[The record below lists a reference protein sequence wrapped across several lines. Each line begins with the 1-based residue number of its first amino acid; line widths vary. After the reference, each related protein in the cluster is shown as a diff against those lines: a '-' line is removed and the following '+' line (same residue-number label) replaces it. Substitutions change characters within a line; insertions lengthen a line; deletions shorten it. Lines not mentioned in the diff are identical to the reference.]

1 MHQPLLVDFA
11 VRMKFR
17 HPGHAARTGGVIF
30 AIAALVPRVYPPDSS
45 MQLCLM
51 PQMFRSI
58 LAVAVLAVISSNAAA
73 ASRRDQANID
83 ALNQRMQAAEARY
96 RDATVMI
103 GNADPDGQKESD
115 AALED
120 MEDVVTACMKQR
132 GCSVPT
138 MLAAYKRLLKLN
150 ADAEADASDEP
161 DTDDHSSAITA
172 DVPEAARAAKL
183 LSDDHR
189 FDKMVQ
195 FNPAVQAG
203 IRRWLTDMRGPLIS
217 SYENYQYLRYLMWPQ
232 YERAGL
238 PEALLFGIMAKESNG
253 KVHST
258 SRTGAAGLMQFMYS
272 TGRRFGLGDDGTGFD
287 TRYDPRAAAQ
297 ASAEYLNERMG
308 QLNRSIEL
316 ALAAYNGGEGRALR
330 VYEGSGGRNFWD
342 ADVYNQFPSET
353 QDYVPMVI
361 AAAWLF
367 LHPHEYGLS
376 FPKVDAKP
384 APLRLSQPSSIYQLT
399 ICLGNRG
406 EREGYMRALRN
417 LNPRYQAESWL
428 PAGTTLNATA
438 KIVGLYNRWCTAGP
452 RAELA
457 RTLVLSDPANAIVH
471 MGPVTTVAMSSAGT
485 DTVEDGGESA
495 PMAVAPKPAKAEKP
509 AEKSKPAKPK
519 HPRDYR
525 VQRGETLTAIAQK
538 FQCDTGDLAKA
549 NRIKGPRFAIRPGQ
563 RLKLEGCGE

>member
-1 MHQPLLVDFA
+1 
-11 VRMKFR
+11 
-17 HPGHAARTGGVIF
+17 
-30 AIAALVPRVYPPDSS
+30 
-45 MQLCLM
+45 MQL
-51 PQMFRSI
+51 MFRSI
-58 LAVAVLAVISSNAAA
+58 LAAAVLAAISGNAAA
-73 ASRRDQANID
+73 VSRRDQANID
-83 ALNQRMQAAEARY
+83 ALNTRMQAAEAKY
-96 RDATVMI
+96 RDAMVMI
-103 GNADPDGQKESD
+103 GNADPDGQKQSD

-120 MEDVVTACMKQR
+120 MEDVIAECMKQR

-138 MLAAYKRLLKLN
+138 QLATYKRLLKLN
-150 ADAEADASDEP
+150 VDAEADASEEEP
-161 DTDDHSSAITA
+161 ESDDDHAGTLAA
-172 DVPEAARAAKL
+172 DVPEAARAAHL
-183 LSDDHR
+183 LADDHR

-195 FNPAVQAG
+195 FNPAVQAA

-217 SYENYQYLRYLMWPQ
+217 SYENYEYMRYLMWPQ

-258 SRTGAAGLMQFMYS
+258 SRAGAAGPMQFMYA

-287 TRYDPRAAAQ
+287 TRYDPRRAAE
-297 ASAEYLNERMG
+297 ASAAYLNERMG

-316 ALAAYNGGEGRALR
+316 ALAAYNGGEGRAQR
-330 VYEGSGGRNFWD
+330 VFQGSSGNFWE
-342 ADVYNQFPSET
+342 AGVYNQFPSET

-367 LHPHEYGLS
+367 LHPREYGLS

-384 APLRLSQPSSIYQLT
+384 APLRLAQPSSIYQLT

-417 LNPRYQAESWL
+417 LNPRYQAEAWL
-428 PAGTTLNATA
+428 PAGTTINATT
-438 KIVGLYNRWCTAGP
+438 KIVGLYNRWCTSGP

-457 RTLVLSDPANAIVH
+457 RTLVMSDPNTAIVR
-471 MGPVTTVAMSSAGT
+471 MGPVTTVG
-485 DTVEDGGESA
+485 VNGESA
-495 PMAVAPKPAKAEKP
+495 PSDETIETPVVPGKKAEKP
-509 AEKSKPAKPK
+509 KPTKPK
-519 HPRDYR
+519 HPRNYR

-549 NRIKGPRFAIRPGQ
+549 NKIKGPRFAIRPGQ

>member
-1 MHQPLLVDFA
+1 MLLKSGPV
-11 VRMKFR
+11 
-17 HPGHAARTGGVIF
+17 
-30 AIAALVPRVYPPDSS
+30 L
-45 MQLCLM
+45 
-51 PQMFRSI
+51 
-58 LAVAVLAVISSNAAA
+58 VLAILVAFSGNAAA
-73 ASRRDQANID
+73 ASRRDQANLD

-96 RDATVMI
+96 RDAMVMI
-103 GNADPDGQKESD
+103 GNADPEGQKQSD
-115 AALED
+115 TALED
-120 MEDVVTACMKQR
+120 MEDVIAECMKQR

-150 ADAEADASDEP
+150 ADADADAADQEVDEAHGNP
-161 DTDDHSSAITA
+161 LAA
-172 DVPEAARAAKL
+172 NVPEAARAAHL

-217 SYENYQYLRYLMWPQ
+217 SYENYQYMRYLMWPQ

-258 SRTGAAGLMQFMYS
+258 SRAGAAGPMQFMYA

-287 TRYDPRAAAQ
+287 TRYDPRSAAE
-297 ASAEYLNERMG
+297 ASAAYLNERMG

-330 VYEGSGGRNFWD
+330 VFQGSGGRNFWD
-342 ADVYNQFPSET
+342 ADVYSQFPSET

-361 AAAWLF
+361 AAAWLY
-367 LHPHEYGLS
+367 LHPREYGLS
-376 FPKVDAKP
+376 FPKIDAKP
-384 APLRLSQPSSIYQLT
+384 APLRLAQPSSIYQLT

-406 EREGYMRALRN
+406 ERDGYMRALRN

-428 PAGTTLNATA
+428 PAGTTLNATT
-438 KIVGLYNRWCTAGP
+438 KIVALYHHWCVAGP

-457 RTLVLSDPANAIVH
+457 RTLVLSNPSSAIVR
-471 MGPVTTVAMSSAGT
+471 MGPMTTVGINGVAGT
-485 DTVEDGGESA
+485 TDDA
-495 PMAVAPKPAKAEKP
+495 DAMPAAKPAKIEMPK
-509 AEKSKPAKPK
+509 EAKPK
-519 HPRDYR
+519 RARQYKVR
-525 VQRGETLTAIAQK
+525 RGETLTAIAQR

-549 NRIKGPRFAIRPGQ
+549 NKIKGPRFAIRPGQ
-563 RLKLEGCGE
+563 RLKLEGCRE

>member
-1 MHQPLLVDFA
+1 
-11 VRMKFR
+11 
-17 HPGHAARTGGVIF
+17 
-30 AIAALVPRVYPPDSS
+30 
-45 MQLCLM
+45 M
-51 PQMFRSI
+51 PQISRSAPAFAM
-58 LAVAVLAVISSNAAA
+58 LALAVLAALSFDAAA
-73 ASRRDQANID
+73 LSRRDQTALD
-83 ALNQRMQAAEARY
+83 ELNQRMQAAESKY
-96 RDATVMI
+96 RDAMVKV
-103 GNADPDGQKESD
+103 GNADPDGQKQSD
-115 AALED
+115 EALED

-138 MLAAYKRLLKLN
+138 MLATYKRLLKLN
-150 ADAEADASDEP
+150 ADAEAQASEDEGE
-161 DTDDHSSAITA
+161 DDDQANPLAA
-172 DVPEAARAAKL
+172 DVPEAARAAHL
-183 LSDDHR
+183 LADDHR

-195 FNPAVQAG
+195 FNPAVQAS

-217 SYENYQYLRYLMWPQ
+217 SYENYQYMRSLMWPQ

-258 SRTGAAGLMQFMYS
+258 SRTGAAGPMQFMYS

-287 TRYDPRAAAQ
+287 TRYDPRAAAE
-297 ASAEYLNERMG
+297 ASASYLNERMG

-330 VYEGSGGRNFWD
+330 VFQGSGGRNFWE

-384 APLRLSQPSSIYQLT
+384 APLRLAQPSSIYQLT

-428 PAGTTLNATA
+428 PAGTTLNATT
-438 KIVGLYNRWCTAGP
+438 KIVGLYNHWCTSGA

-457 RTLVLSDPANAIVH
+457 RTLVLSNPAAAIVH
-471 MGPVTTVAMSSAGT
+471 MGPVTTVSAETMGT
-485 DTVEDGGESA
+485 DGSTDGELASA
-495 PMAVAPKPAKAEKP
+495 DPVTSKSKKT
-509 AEKSKPAKPK
+509 EKSKSTKSKRPTK
-519 HPRDYR
+519 YR
-525 VQRGETLTAIAQK
+525 VQRGETLTVIAQK
-538 FQCDTGDLAKA
+538 FQCDAGDLAKA

-563 RLKLEGCGE
+563 RLKLEGCRE

>member
-1 MHQPLLVDFA
+1 
-11 VRMKFR
+11 
-17 HPGHAARTGGVIF
+17 
-30 AIAALVPRVYPPDSS
+30 
-45 MQLCLM
+45 M
-51 PQMFRSI
+51 PQTFRSI
-58 LAVAVLAVISSNAAA
+58 LVLAVLAAISGNAAA
-73 ASRRDQANID
+73 LSKRDQAGVD
-83 ALNQRMQAAEARY
+83 ALDRRMQAAEARY
-96 RDATVMI
+96 REAVVKI
-103 GNADPDGQKESD
+103 GNADPEGQKQSD
-115 AALED
+115 AAIED
-120 MEDVVTACMKQR
+120 MEDVVADCMKQR

-150 ADAEADASDEP
+150 ADAEAEVSGEEP
-161 DTDDHSSAITA
+161 ADDHVNPLTA
-172 DVPEAARAAKL
+172 DVPEAARAAHL

-217 SYENYQYLRYLMWPQ
+217 TYENYQYMRHQMWPH

-253 KVHST
+253 KVHVT
-258 SRTGAAGLMQFMYS
+258 SRAGAAGPMQFMYA

-287 TRYDPRAAAQ
+287 TRYDPRSAAE
-297 ASAEYLNERMG
+297 ASAAYLNERMG

-330 VYEGSGGRNFWD
+330 VYQASGGRNFWD

-361 AAAWLF
+361 AAAWLY
-367 LHPHEYGLS
+367 LHPAEYGLT
-376 FPKVDAKP
+376 FPKIDAKP
-384 APLRLSQPSSIYQLT
+384 ATLRLAQPSSIYQLT

-428 PAGTTLNATA
+428 PAGTTLNATT
-438 KIVGLYNRWCTAGP
+438 KIVGLYNRWCTSGA
-452 RAELA
+452 RADLA
-457 RTLVLSDPANAIVH
+457 RTLVLSDPATAIVRNV
-471 MGPVTTVAMSSAGT
+471 PASTATAVAMAASEA
-485 DTVEDGGESA
+485 DAD
-495 PMAVAPKPAKAEKP
+495 AKAGGSVAK
-509 AEKSKPAKPK
+509 AGKARDTKPK
-519 HPRDYR
+519 RPTAYR

-538 FQCDTGDLAKA
+538 FQCDTGDLAK
-549 NRIKGPRFAIRPGQ
+549 NNKIKGPRFAIRPGQ
-563 RLKLEGCGE
+563 KLKLDGCGG

>member
-1 MHQPLLVDFA
+1 MQL
-11 VRMKFR
+11 KFR
-17 HPGHAARTGGVIF
+17 TLL
-30 AIAALVPRVYPPDSS
+30 AIA
-45 MQLCLM
+45 LM
-51 PQMFRSI
+51 S
-58 LAVAVLAVISSNAAA
+58 AVSGNAAA
-73 ASRRDQANID
+73 VSRRDQANID
-83 ALNQRMQAAEARY
+83 ALNQRMQAAEAKY
-96 RDATVMI
+96 RDAMVLI
-103 GNADPDGQKESD
+103 GNADPDGQKQSD

-120 MEDVVTACMKQR
+120 MEDVIAECMKQR

-138 MLAAYKRLLKLN
+138 LLATYKRLLKLN
-150 ADAEADASDEP
+150 VDAEADASEEEP
-161 DTDDHSSAITA
+161 EADDHSSAVAA
-172 DVPEAARAAKL
+172 DVPEAARAAQL

-217 SYENYQYLRYLMWPQ
+217 SYENYQYMRHLMWPQ

-258 SRTGAAGLMQFMYS
+258 SRAGAAGPMQFMYA

-287 TRYDPRAAAQ
+287 TRYDPRRAAE
-297 ASAEYLNERMG
+297 ASAAYLNERMG
-308 QLNRSIEL
+308 QLNSSIEL
-316 ALAAYNGGEGRALR
+316 ALAAYNGGEGRAQR
-330 VYEGSGGRNFWD
+330 VFQGSGGNFWE
-342 ADVYNQFPSET
+342 ANVYNQFPSET

-367 LHPHEYGLS
+367 LHPAEYGLS

-384 APLRLSQPSSIYQLT
+384 APLRLAQPTSIYQLT

-417 LNPRYQAESWL
+417 LNPRYQAEAWL
-428 PAGTTLNATA
+428 PAGTTINATT
-438 KIVGLYNRWCTAGP
+438 KIVGLYNRWCTSGA

-457 RTLVLSDPANAIVH
+457 RTLVMSDPTTAIVR
-471 MGPVTTVAMSSAGT
+471 MGPVTTVGMNGAVASASEDST
-485 DTVEDGGESA
+485 DTPVE
-495 PMAVAPKPAKAEKP
+495 
-509 AEKSKPAKPK
+509 PAKPEK
-519 HPRDYR
+519 KKAKATKPKPRDYR
-525 VQRGETLTAIAQK
+525 VRRGETLTAIAQK

-549 NRIKGPRFAIRPGQ
+549 NKIKGPRFAIRPGQ
-563 RLKLEGCGE
+563 KLKLDGCGD

>member
-1 MHQPLLVDFA
+1 
-11 VRMKFR
+11 
-17 HPGHAARTGGVIF
+17 
-30 AIAALVPRVYPPDSS
+30 
-45 MQLCLM
+45 M

-58 LAVAVLAVISSNAAA
+58 LAVAALAAISSNAAA
-73 ASRRDQANID
+73 LSRRDQTSVD

-96 RDATVMI
+96 RDAMVMI
-103 GNADPDGQKESD
+103 GNADPVGQKQSD

-120 MEDVVTACMKQR
+120 MEDVITDCMKQR

-138 MLAAYKRLLKLN
+138 MLTTYKRLLKLN
-150 ADAEADASDEP
+150 ADAEADASEDDADE
-161 DTDDHSSAITA
+161 DDHSSPLAA
-172 DVPEAARAAKL
+172 DVPEAARAAHL
-183 LSDDHR
+183 LADDHR

-217 SYENYQYLRYLMWPQ
+217 SYENYQYMRHLMWPQ

-258 SRTGAAGLMQFMYS
+258 SRAGAAGPMQFMYA
-272 TGRRFGLGDDGTGFD
+272 TGHRFGLGDDGTGFD
-287 TRYDPRAAAQ
+287 TRYDPRSSAQ
-297 ASAEYLNERMG
+297 ASAAYLNERMG

-330 VYEGSGGRNFWD
+330 VYQGSGGRNFWE

-367 LHPHEYGLS
+367 LHPKEYGLS

-384 APLRLSQPSSIYQLT
+384 TPLRLSQPSSIYQLT

-406 EREGYMRALRN
+406 ERDGYMRALRN
-417 LNPRYQAESWL
+417 LNPRYQAESSL
-428 PAGTTLNATA
+428 PAGTTLNATS
-438 KIVGLYNRWCTAGP
+438 KIVGLYNRWCTSGK

-457 RTLVLSDPANAIVH
+457 RTLVMSNANSAIVR
-471 MGPVTTVAMSSAGT
+471 MGPVSTVGLNGAALEAEAGS
-485 DTVEDGGESA
+485 GGAASQ
-495 PMAVAPKPAKAEKP
+495 PVKPAKSQP
-509 AEKSKPAKPK
+509 PRR
-519 HPRDYR
+519 PRDYR

-538 FQCDTGDLAKA
+538 FQCDTGDLAKV

-563 RLKLEGCGE
+563 KLKLDGCSE